1 MASTLTSQASWAG
14 AGSPAFLSAGKD
26 ASGAFLLAGL
36 SDTGGILFRHP
47 LPGRGHAAAAHPVRP
62 EAVAF
67 ARRPGRFADVIDC
80 RSGAATAR
88 LEPPAG
94 HHFYGHGTFS
104 PDGSRLFTTE
114 NDYEN
119 ARGVIGVWDA
129 TGGYRRITAFS
140 SGGIGPHDMALR
152 RDAPGLVVANG
163 GIETHPDSGR
173 AKLNLPDM
181 RPNLSYLSL
190 EGELQAQMELAQ
202 ELRLNSIRHLA
213 VRADG
218 TVGFAMQWQGD
229 PGEQLPA
236 AGRHRPGTA
245 PRLMAEDDAQELR
258 LNSIRHLAVRADGT
272 VGFAMQW
279 QGDPGEQLP
288 AAGRH
293 RPGTAPRLMAE
304 DDARV
309 LNLNGYGGSVAFSA
323 DGSRIGVTSPRG
335 GVLQIMDTVSGA
347 LLREVRMRDVC
358 GLAPSAGGFTAS
370 TGTGR
375 LIAVSDTG
383 QTLLHR
389 ADLAWDN
396 HLIPLI

>member
-1 MASTLTSQASWAG
+1 MTSRRGFLAGLMAASLAPQASWAS
-14 AGSPAFLSAGKD
+14 AGSPAFLSAGRD
-26 ASGAFLLAGL
+26 AGGAFLLAGL
-36 SDTGGILFRHP
+36 TETGEILFRHP
-47 LPGRGHAAAAHPVRP
+47 LPGRGHAAAAHPRRP

-80 RSGAATAR
+80 RSGAAIAR

-94 HHFYGHGTFS
+94 HHFYGHGIFS

-114 NDYEN
+114 NDYET

-129 TGGYRRITAFS
+129 ADGYRRIGAFS

-152 RDAPGLVVANG
+152 RGAPGLVVANG

-173 AKLNLPDM
+173 AKLNLPSM
-181 RPNLSYLSL
+181 RPNLSYLSF
-190 EGELQAQMELAQ
+190 EGGIQEQMELPR
-202 ELRLNSIRHLA
+202 ELHLNSIRHLA

-229 PGEQLPA
+229 PGEQVPT
-236 AGRHRPGTA
+236 AG
-245 PRLMAEDDAQELR
+245 L
-258 LNSIRHLAVRADGT
+258 
-272 VGFAMQW
+272 
-279 QGDPGEQLP
+279 
-288 AAGRH
+288 H

-309 LNLNGYGGSVAFSA
+309 LNMNGYGGSVAFSD
-323 DGSRIGVTSPRG
+323 DGTRIGVTSPRG
-335 GVLQIMDTVSGA
+335 GVLQVMDTVSGA
-347 LLREVRMRDVC
+347 LLREYRMRDVC

-370 TGTGR
+370 TGSGQVFA
-375 LIAVSDTG
+375 ISDTG
-383 QTLLHR
+383 QHRLHR

-396 HLIPLI
+396 HLIPLH

>member
-245 PRLMAEDDAQELR
+245 PRLMAEDDA
-258 LNSIRHLAVRADGT
+258 
-272 VGFAMQW
+272 
-279 QGDPGEQLP
+279 
-288 AAGRH
+288 
-293 RPGTAPRLMAE
+293 
-304 DDARV
+304 RV

>member
-1 MASTLTSQASWAG
+1 MTSRRGFLAGLMASALAPQESWAN

-26 ASGAFLLAGL
+26 ASGTFLLAGL
-36 SDTGGILFRHP
+36 SETGGVLFRHP
-47 LPGRGHAAAAHPVRP
+47 LPGRGHAAAAHPIRP

-80 RSGAATAR
+80 RTGAALAR

-94 HHFYGHGTFS
+94 HHFYGHGVFS

-129 TGGYRRITAFS
+129 ADGYRRISAFS
-140 SGGIGPHDMALR
+140 SGGIGPHDMLLR
-152 RDAPGLVVANG
+152 RDAPGLAVANG

-190 EGELQAQMELAQ
+190 DGEMQEQMELPL

-218 TVGFAMQWQGD
+218 TVGFATQWQGD
-229 PGEQLPA
+229 LGEQVPT
-236 AGRHRPGTA
+236 AGLHRPGST
-245 PRLMAEDDAQELR
+245 PRLL
-258 LNSIRHLAVRADGT
+258 
-272 VGFAMQW
+272 
-279 QGDPGEQLP
+279 
-288 AAGRH
+288 
-293 RPGTAPRLMAE
+293 AE

-309 LNLNGYGGSVAFSA
+309 LNMQGYGGSIAFSA
-323 DGSRIGVTSPRG
+323 DGSQIGVTSPRG
-335 GVLQIMDTVSGA
+335 GVLQVMDTVSGV
-347 LLREVRMRDVC
+347 LLAEHRMADVC
-358 GLAPSAGGFTAS
+358 GLAPSATGFTAT
-370 TGTGR
+370 TGTGQVY
-375 LIAVSDTG
+375 AVSDIG
-383 QTLLHR
+383 LQPLHR

-396 HLIPLI
+396 HLIPLN

>member
-1 MASTLTSQASWAG
+1 MASRRGFLAGLLAAGLAPQASWAS

-26 ASGAFLLAGL
+26 AGGAFLLAGL
-36 SDTGGILFRHP
+36 TEDGEVLFRHP
-47 LPGRGHAAAAHPVRP
+47 LPARGHAAAAHPSRP

-80 RSGAATAR
+80 RSGAAIAR

-94 HHFYGHGTFS
+94 QHFYGHGVFS

-129 TGGYRRITAFS
+129 SGGYKRIAAFA
-140 SGGIGPHDMALR
+140 SGGIGPHDMLLR
-152 RDAPGLVVANG
+152 RDAPGLAVANG

-173 AKLNLPDM
+173 TKLNLPDM

-190 EGELQAQMELAQ
+190 DGTLEEQMELPQ
-202 ELRLNSIRHLA
+202 ELHLNSIRHLA

-229 PGEQLPA
+229 PGEQVPTAGLHHPGRA
-236 AGRHRPGTA
+236 A
-245 PRLMAEDDAQELR
+245 RLLAEDD
-258 LNSIRHLAVRADGT
+258 
-272 VGFAMQW
+272 
-279 QGDPGEQLP
+279 
-288 AAGRH
+288 
-293 RPGTAPRLMAE
+293 PRVPNM
-304 DDARV
+304 
-309 LNLNGYGGSVAFSA
+309 NGYGGSIAFSA
-323 DGSRIGVTSPRG
+323 DGSQIGVTSPRG
-335 GVLQIMDTVSGA
+335 GVLQVLGTVSGA
-347 LLREVRMRDVC
+347 LLNEHRMRDVC
-358 GLAPSAGGFTAS
+358 GLAAFPGGFIAS

-375 LIAVSDTG
+375 FFAISDTG
-383 QTLLHR
+383 QHRLHR

-396 HLIPLI
+396 HLIPLS

>member
-1 MASTLTSQASWAG
+1 MTTRRGFLAGLMASTLTSQASWAS

-67 ARRPGRFADVIDC
+67 ARRPDRFADVIDC

-236 AGRHRPGTA
+236 AG
-245 PRLMAEDDAQELR
+245 L
-258 LNSIRHLAVRADGT
+258 
-272 VGFAMQW
+272 
-279 QGDPGEQLP
+279 
-288 AAGRH
+288 H

-309 LNLNGYGGSVAFSA
+309 LNLKGYGGSVAFSA

-335 GVLQIMDTVSGA
+335 GVLQVMDTVSGA
-347 LLREVRMRDVC
+347 LLREFRMHDVC
-358 GLAPSAGGFTAS
+358 GLAASAGGFTAS
-370 TGTGR
+370 TGNGQFF
-375 LIAVSDTG
+375 AVSDAG
-383 QTLLHR
+383 QHPLHR